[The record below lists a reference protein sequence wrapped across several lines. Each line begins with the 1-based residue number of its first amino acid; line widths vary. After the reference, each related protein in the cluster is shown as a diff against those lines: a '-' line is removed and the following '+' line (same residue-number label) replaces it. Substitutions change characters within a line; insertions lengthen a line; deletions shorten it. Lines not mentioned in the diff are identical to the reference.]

1 MNRTDMLQRL
11 VAEPAGWDV
20 LVIGGGATGLG
31 AAVDAAAR
39 GYRTALVEQ
48 ADFAQGTSSRSTK
61 LIHGGVRYLQ
71 QGRIDLVRESLRER
85 RRLLHNAPHLVRPL
99 PFVVPNYEWWERGF
113 YGTGLR
119 LYDFLGGDTGVE
131 PTRHLSREATLER
144 LPTLKPDGLRGG
156 ILYHDAQFDDARL
169 AIALAQTAA
178 DLGSVVINYVKV
190 VSLLKQNDR
199 IIGARVRD
207 LESGNDF
214 EVRARVVI
222 NATGVFADEVRQLDN
237 AAKPALLTTSQG
249 AHLVLDKSFLPGH
262 CALMAPR
269 TADGRIFFAIPW
281 HGRVLIGTT
290 ETAVPS
296 VETEPRPLPGE
307 VEFLLNHAAQHL
319 IRAPVT
325 SDILGAFAGLR
336 PLLKGAD
343 GKLTSALSRSHLVE
357 VAPSGLVTIT
367 GGKWTTYRQMAEDA
381 VNRATAVG
389 GLPRRESRTRDLR
402 LHDASDQV
410 TQDRPDDRPLH
421 PRLPYRTG
429 EVRWAV
435 RQAMARSIA
444 DVLARRTRALLLD
457 ARASMEIAPDVAG
470 IMAAELG
477 RDDAWAAQQVKSFCE
492 LAHGSLFP

>member
-1 MNRTDMLQRL
+1 
-11 VAEPAGWDV
+11 
-20 LVIGGGATGLG
+20 
-31 AAVDAAAR
+31 
-39 GYRTALVEQ
+39 
-48 ADFAQGTSSRSTK
+48 
-61 LIHGGVRYLQ
+61 
-71 QGRIDLVRESLRER
+71 
-85 RRLLHNAPHLVRPL
+85 
-99 PFVVPNYEWWERGF
+99 
-113 YGTGLR
+113 
-119 LYDFLGGDTGVE
+119 
-131 PTRHLSREATLER
+131 
-144 LPTLKPDGLRGG
+144 
-156 ILYHDAQFDDARL
+156 
-169 AIALAQTAA
+169 
-178 DLGSVVINYVKV
+178 VVINYVKV

-457 ARASMEIAPDVAG
+457 ARASMEIAPDVAR